1 MLLLALAACAAPTP
15 VAQPAAIASPAVLVT
30 ATLTPTSL
38 PSATP
43 LPPTVTPVPV
53 TPSPTPCAE
62 MHGSIIDDM
71 VDAPLLRFPLRVRVY
86 TPPCFD
92 SSGNTRYP
100 VLYLLHGQSYTNLH
114 WDELGADESADDLII
129 SGQVSPFLIMMP
141 EEEQDLINANTSPYG
156 KALIESLIPWVDASY
171 PTCTE
176 ASCRAIGG
184 ISRGAGWAVH
194 LALRN
199 ADIFGAAGAHSLA
212 AFYGEAFR
220 LPSTLA
226 TIPEGSVPRFYLDA
240 GEHDRYLFSAVEFEA
255 ALDQAG
261 VAHDWYLF
269 QGLHDND
276 YWAAHMQGYIR
287 WYAEF
292 FDGR

>member
-1 MLLLALAACAAPTP
+1 
-15 VAQPAAIASPAVLVT
+15 
-30 ATLTPTSL
+30 L

-43 LPPTVTPVPV
+43 LPPTATPVPV

-62 MHGSIIDDM
+62 KHGSITDDV

-92 SSGNTRYP
+92 PSGDTRYP
-100 VLYLLHGQSYTNLH
+100 VLYLLHGQSFTNVH
-114 WDELGADESADDLII
+114 WDNLGADESADELIA
-129 SGQVSPFLIMMP
+129 SGQASPFLIVMP
-141 EEEQDLINANTSPYG
+141 DEAEDLINANTSPYG
-156 KALIESLIPWVDASY
+156 QALVESLVPWVDASY
-171 PTCTE
+171 PTCAE
-176 ASCRAIGG
+176 AHCRAIGG

-199 ADIFGAAGAHSLA
+199 ADLFGAAGAHSLA

-220 LPSTLA
+220 LPKTLA
-226 TIPEGSVPRFYLDA
+226 AIPEGSVPRFYLDA

-269 QGLHDND
+269 QGLHDDD
-276 YWAAHMQGYIR
+276 YWAAHMERYIR
-287 WYAEF
+287 WYADF
-292 FDGR
+292 FEGR